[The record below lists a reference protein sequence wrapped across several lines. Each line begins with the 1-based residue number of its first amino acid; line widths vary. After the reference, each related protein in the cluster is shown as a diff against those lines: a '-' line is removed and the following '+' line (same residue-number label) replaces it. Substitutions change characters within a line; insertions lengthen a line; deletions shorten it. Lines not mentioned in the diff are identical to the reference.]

1 MEQLDSE
8 ISEYL
13 KNFKN
18 IKNLSE
24 AECSITMLSL
34 IIAIMFINFETQ
46 EFHVVFLNTESVA
59 GALIIQDPLAS
70 LVK

>member
-46 EFHVVFLNTESVA
+46 EFHVVFLA